1 MTLIFES
8 STCHLPGGRR
18 TAVVHICVVKYIKSC
33 QLLLA
38 YVGSVSVRFQSKER
52 GAAKAEN
59 PVPRRSSVFLCSETT
74 RKRLLRRLATFREMS
89 GAVPYLPH

>member
-1 MTLIFES
+1 M
-8 STCHLPGGRR
+8 
-18 TAVVHICVVKYIKSC
+18 HICVVKYIKSY

-38 YVGSVSVRFQSKER
+38 CVGSVSVRFQSKER

-59 PVPRRSSVFLCSETT
+59 PVPRRSSVFLCSETI

-89 GAVPYLPH
+89 GAVPYLPY